1 MSENVDIIGAE
12 MTTFG
17 RYPDRSAL
25 RLGAEAALAALDD
38 AGLANSYDVALHL
51 RGEAGER
58 QVRDARVGLMHV
70 VGIGSA
76 SGMHI
81 LERVSS

>member
-1 MSENVDIIGAE
+1 MSENVEIIGVE

-17 RYPDRSAL
+17 RYPDRSA
-25 RLGAEAALAALDD
+25 
-38 AGLANSYDVALHL
+38 
-51 RGEAGER
+51 
-58 QVRDARVGLMHV
+58 
-70 VGIGSA
+70 